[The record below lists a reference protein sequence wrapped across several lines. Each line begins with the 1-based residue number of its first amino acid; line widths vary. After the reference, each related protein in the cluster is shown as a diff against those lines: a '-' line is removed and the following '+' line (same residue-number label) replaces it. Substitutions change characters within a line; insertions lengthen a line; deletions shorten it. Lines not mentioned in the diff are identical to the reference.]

1 MLGLLRLMSGRR
13 LLIVAVLAVLLLSG
27 SAVLLLS
34 GSAAL
39 RSNGARLLACGVS
52 LQMSDPTGATGA
64 GIAGR
69 ISGDHVPRLPPS
81 QCLHEVTREVTAVTA
96 WLRSHLDATPD
107 RRASVPLTRKP

>member
-13 LLIVAVLAVLLLSG
+13 LLIVAVL
-27 SAVLLLS
+27 AVLLLS

-52 LQMSDPTGATGA
+52 LQMSDP
-64 GIAGR
+64 
-69 ISGDHVPRLPPS
+69 PS
-81 QCLHEVTREVTAVTA
+81 QCLHEVTRGVTAATA
-96 WLRSHLDATPD
+96 WLRSHLDTTPD

>member
-27 SAVLLLS
+27 SA
-34 GSAAL
+34 AL
-39 RSNGARLLACGVS
+39 RSSGARLLACGVS
-52 LQMSDPTGATGA
+52 LQMSGPTGATGA

-96 WLRSHLDATPD
+96 WLRSHLDTTPD
-107 RRASVPLTRKP
+107 RRASVPLTGKP

>member
-27 SAVLLLS
+27 SA
-34 GSAAL
+34 AL
-39 RSNGARLLACGVS
+39 RSGGARLLACGVS

-69 ISGDHVPRLPPS
+69 ISGDRVPRLPPS
-81 QCLHEVTREVTAVTA
+81 QCLHEVTRGVTAATA
-96 WLRSHLDATPD
+96 WLRSHLAASQD
-107 RRASVPLTRKP
+107 RRAGVPLTRKP

>member
-27 SAVLLLS
+27 SA
-34 GSAAL
+34 AL
-39 RSNGARLLACGVS
+39 RSNGARVLACGVS
-52 LQMSDPTGATGA
+52 LQMSDPTGAAGA

-69 ISGDHVPRLPPS
+69 ISSDRVPRLPPS
-81 QCLHEVTREVTAVTA
+81 QCLHEVTRDVTAATA

>member
-27 SAVLLLS
+27 SA
-34 GSAAL
+34 AL
-39 RSNGARLLACGVS
+39 RSKGARLLACGVS
-52 LQMSDPTGATGA
+52 LQMSDPTGATGS
-64 GIAGR
+64 GIAGQ
-69 ISGDHVPRLPPS
+69 ISGDRVPRLPPS
-81 QCLHEVTREVTAVTA
+81 QCLHEVTREVTAATA

>member
-13 LLIVAVLAVLLLSG
+13 LLIVAVLAVLM
-27 SAVLLLS
+27 LS

-39 RSNGARLLACGVS
+39 RSSGARLLACGVS

-69 ISGDHVPRLPPS
+69 ISGDRVPRLPPS
-81 QCLHEVTREVTAVTA
+81 QCLHEVAREVTAAKA

>member
-13 LLIVAVLAVLLLSG
+13 LLIVAVL
-27 SAVLLLS
+27 AVLLLS

-52 LQMSDPTGATGA
+52 LQMSDPTGATGS

-69 ISGDHVPRLPPS
+69 ISGDRVPRLPPS
-81 QCLHEVTREVTAVTA
+81 QCLHEVTRGVTAATA
-96 WLRSHLDATPD
+96 WLRSHLDASQD
-107 RRASVPLTRKP
+107 RRAAVPLTREP

>member
-13 LLIVAVLAVLLLSG
+13 LLIVAVLV
-27 SAVLLLS
+27 VLLLS

-69 ISGDHVPRLPPS
+69 ISGDRVPRLPPS

-107 RRASVPLTRKP
+107 HRASVPPTRKP